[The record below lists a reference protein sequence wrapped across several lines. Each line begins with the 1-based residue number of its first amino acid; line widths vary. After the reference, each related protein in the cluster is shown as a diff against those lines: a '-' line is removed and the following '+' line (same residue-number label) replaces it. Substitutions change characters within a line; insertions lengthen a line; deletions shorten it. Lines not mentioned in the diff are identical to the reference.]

1 MKHIKLFEQFVNES
15 DHNVWEP
22 VENEASAKAYK
33 SRSGNYIINIT
44 SKKIDGTINKIVK
57 NPKAVEGDGYQI
69 LADDKGSIVCFELTE
84 VAEEAAKLLNGEV
97 VSTVNLE
104 NGSTE
109 SNSSRGGSFII
120 IK

>member
-33 SRSGNYIINIT
+33 SRSGNFIINIT
-44 SKKIDGTINKIVK
+44 AKKIDGTINKIVK
-57 NPKAVEGDGYQI
+57 SPKSVEGEGYQI
-69 LADDKGSIVCFELTE
+69 LADNKGSIAFFELTE
-84 VAEEAAKLLNGEV
+84 VAQEVATQLNGEV
-97 VSTVNLE
+97 ISAVTLA
-104 NGSTE
+104 NGTTE
-109 SNSSRGGSFII
+109 SASSRGGSFII